1 MPDPTTYT
9 TIWEALT
16 EGSPVLVTSHE
27 RLDGDGIGSALALW
41 HALQHAGV
49 EALPVFQ
56 PPTPSMFDFL
66 PGVEHNCAGT
76 DRIPEAY
83 NLVVIDCGNLARVGE
98 VAGEL
103 TDHTRLINIDHHD
116 SNTMFG
122 DLNCVDPSASSCGEM
137 VWHLLQVAGT
147 PLTGEIAE
155 CIFTAI
161 VSDTG
166 QFAHQD
172 TTPRAF
178 RVCAQCVEAGA
189 RPHTLVRKLFMSP
202 SPDQVRL
209 RHLALGTLQFH
220 CRGAVATMEVT
231 EEMFNRTKLAPVDTE
246 GFAEIPIAI
255 RGVQA
260 SALLKEM
267 PGCDFVKVS
276 MRSGEQVD
284 VCAVARAF
292 GGGGHKHAAG
302 CEIADTL
309 PVARDAVV
317 QELAGQIRVATH

>member
-1 MPDPTTYT
+1 MPDDTTYMSV
-9 TIWEALT
+9 WAALT
-16 EGSPVLVTSHE
+16 NGPPVLVTSHE

-41 HALQHAGV
+41 HALLHAGV
-49 EALPVFQ
+49 ESHPVFQ

-66 PGVEHNCAGT
+66 PGVQRNCAGT
-76 DRIPEAY
+76 DRIPDAY
-83 NLVVIDCGNLARVGE
+83 SLVVVDCGSFSRVGR
-98 VAGEL
+98 VAEEL
-103 TDHTRLINIDHHD
+103 TGRARLINIDHHD

-122 DLNCVDPSASSCGEM
+122 DLNCVDSSASSCGEM
-137 VWHLLQVAGT
+137 VWRLLEAAET
-147 PLTGEIAE
+147 PLTAEIAQ

-178 RVCAQCVEAGA
+178 RVCASCVEAGA
-189 RPHTLVRKLFMSP
+189 RPHTLIRKLFMSP

-220 CRGAVATMEVT
+220 CGGAVATMEVT
-231 EEMFNRTKLAPVDTE
+231 EEMFARTNLAPVDTE

-255 RGVQA
+255 QGVRA

-267 PGCDFVKVS
+267 PSCDFVKVS
-276 MRSGEQVD
+276 MRSGEPVD

-302 CEIADTL
+302 CEIAHTL
-309 PVARDAVV
+309 TEARDAVV
-317 QELAGQIRVATH
+317 RELARQIGVTAR